1 MKFSFPDS
9 LGGSSYTIKPLE
21 NVKKGH
27 DKERKNMEVTFLPQP
42 ILTNKLELSSLVFDT
57 NRNWDP
63 YRRYHIRFAMEL
75 FGCSDYQADTSKE
88 KNDFSDHY
96 CSCLRLRIN
105 KAPSM

>member
-75 FGCSDYQADTSKE
+75 FGCSDYQADTSNVTE
-88 KNDFSDHY
+88 
-96 CSCLRLRIN
+96 RILN
-105 KAPSM
+105 KISKVI